1 MTTPTPPTIALPSGA
16 FRCVEVD
23 PPWQYRD
30 RSFNGTNT
38 TQRQRSH
45 CPYPTMPVRD
55 LFAMGPEVR
64 RLLHPDGAH
73 LWLWATKDF
82 LPQAFAIVEHW
93 RFEVKQVFTWLKT
106 RPRRSLAEVGRR
118 VLDFVPEAGLSGP
131 ERTRRAETL
140 AEVLAAEIGISGIPT
155 IGMGYW
161 GRGSTEFLLFG
172 TTNQKMRLVNGTRE
186 PNLFT
191 APRGKHSAKPAE
203 AYELITRNSPGPRC
217 SLFQRTPRPG
227 FVCWG
232 NEIAEDTT
240 LPA

>member
-1 MTTPTPPTIALPSGA
+1 MSAPTISLPSGI

-30 RSFNGTNT
+30 RSFNGTNS

-55 LFAMGPEVR
+55 LFEMRSEIR

-73 LWLWATKDF
+73 L
-82 LPQAFAIVEHW
+82 
-93 RFEVKQVFTWLKT
+93 
-106 RPRRSLAEVGRR
+106 
-118 VLDFVPEAGLSGP
+118 
-131 ERTRRAETL
+131 
-140 AEVLAAEIGISGIPT
+140 
-155 IGMGYW
+155 
-161 GRGSTEFLLFG
+161 
-172 TTNQKMRLVNGTRE
+172 
-186 PNLFT
+186 FT
-191 APRGKHSAKPAE
+191 APRGAHSAKPAE
-203 AYELITRNSPGPRC
+203 AYDLIARNSPGPRC

-232 NEIAEDTT
+232 NELISEETP

>member
-1 MTTPTPPTIALPSGA
+1 MSAPTIALPSGV

-30 RSFNGTNT
+30 RSFNGTNS

-55 LFAMGPEVR
+55 LFGMKSEVR

-73 LWLWATKDF
+73 LWLWTTKDF
-82 LPQAFAIVEHW
+82 QREAFNIIEHW
-93 RFEVKQVFTWLKT
+93 GFDHKQTFTWVKT
-106 RPRRSLAEVGRR
+106 RPRTSLVEVGRR

-140 AEVLAAEIGISGIPT
+140 AEVLAAEIKITGTPT
-155 IGMGYW
+155 IGMGSW
-161 GRGSTEFLLFG
+161 GRGATEFLLFG
-172 TTNQKMRLVNGTRE
+172 TTNQKMRLVNATKE
-186 PNLFT
+186 PNCFT
-191 APRGKHSAKPAE
+191 APRGKHSSKPAE
-203 AYELITRNSPGPRC
+203 AYELIARNSPGPRC

>member
-1 MTTPTPPTIALPSGA
+1 MSSAPAISLPSGI

-30 RSFNGTNT
+30 RSFNGTNG

-55 LFAMGPEVR
+55 LFGMRSEVR

-73 LWLWATKDF
+73 LWLWTTKDF

-93 RFEVKQVFTWLKT
+93 GFEFKQVFTWLKT
-106 RPRRSLAEVGRR
+106 RPRTSLVEVGRQ
-118 VLDFVPEAGLSGP
+118 VLDFIPEAGLSAA
-131 ERTRRAETL
+131 ERKRRAETIAEFL
-140 AEVLAAEIGISGIPT
+140 AVEIGIAGIPT
-155 IGMGYW
+155 VGMGYW
-161 GRGSTEFLLFG
+161 GRGATEFILFA
-172 TTNQKMRLVNGTRE
+172 TTNPKMRLVNATRE

-203 AYELITRNSPGPRC
+203 AYDLIARNSPGPRC

-232 NEIAEDTT
+232 NEIVEESP